1 MLGETIVKEMSSK
14 FEVLYSAGE
23 RDLTEYDKMG
33 IESEIVKLRD
43 LHRQKKFESK
53 KIQSRVNR
61 MK

>member
-1 MLGETIVKEMSSK
+1 MKEMSSK

-43 LHRQKKFESK
+43 LHRQKKFDSK
-53 KIQSRVNR
+53 RIQSH
-61 MK
+61 KGKSK